1 MANILEVIL
10 KGDAKHLN
18 SSLGKASAKL
28 KNFGDKTTAI
38 GRNLSTRLTLPLA
51 LAGGAAVKMSLDF
64 EKSMT
69 KITTLVGVAAEEVS
83 KMSEGVKSLA
93 SEAGISAGEAADAL
107 FFITS
112 AGLRGAEAMAVLEQ
126 SLKAAA
132 VGLGETKTIADLS
145 TSAINAFGSEN
156 ITAAQATDVLVAS
169 VREGKLEADEL
180 AGAMGRVLPIAS
192 NMGISFNEVGAA
204 FAAMSRT
211 GTNATEAATQLRGI
225 LASILKPTSQAKEM
239 LGDLGLS
246 AEGLRSSLR
255 EDGLLSTLE
264 ILKQKF
270 EGNDEAAQLVFGNVR
285 ALTGIMDL
293 LGASVD
299 TTRQIFENMTDVTGT
314 TAKSFEDLQQ
324 SGAFKLEK
332 AMATLKNTF
341 TDLGGVIAETIVPVV
356 IQIATKLTSL
366 LKKFNGLDD
375 STKKV
380 LVVFT
385 ALAAALPP
393 LLIVIGSMSSG
404 LGVLVSVGGSLI
416 PILAK
421 VASGFRVLGVALV
434 TNPFGIAVA
443 GIVAVT
449 AAVTELMHRLA
460 PSASRLTTLKN
471 IFLSLGNPTKF
482 AALQA
487 ESLAKSQAE
496 VATETPKANTAL
508 EDYKKLLKES
518 ADASNNLTTKNKEAT
533 VATRELA
540 KAVSAISLSTQ
551 SGELNYTTGEFA
563 QADIARGAQTIS
575 VPLDIEVPTPE
586 AINEKLKGSLDKLKE
601 TTKETAEAINIDF
614 GNMAM
619 GVAEALGS
627 AISSGE
633 NVFASI
639 GGVILNSIA
648 DILFQMG
655 TAAVAASN
663 LATTFAIPGVG
674 LAAGLVAIGLGAAM
688 KAAASQI
695 QNVQKFAK
703 GGIVS
708 APTLGLM
715 GEYAGA
721 KSNPEVIAP
730 LDKLKGMIG
739 QRESSVNVTGGFR
752 LEGQDLVM
760 ALQRAD
766 RNRSRL
772 L

>member
-18 SSLGKASAKL
+18 SSLSRASAKL

-38 GRNLSTRLTLPLA
+38 GRNLSTKLTLPLA

-69 KITTLVGVAAEEVS
+69 KITTLVGVAAEEVD
-83 KMSEGVKSLA
+83 KMSEGVKALA

-126 SLKAAA
+126 SLKASA

-145 TSAINAFGSEN
+145 TSAINAFGSAN

-211 GTNATEAATQLRGI
+211 GTNANEAATQLRGI
-225 LASILKPTSQAKEM
+225 LSSILKPTSQAKEM

-246 AEGLRSSLR
+246 AEGLRNSLR

-264 ILKQKF
+264 ILKERF

-332 AMATLKNTF
+332 AMAALKNTF

-366 LKKFNGLDD
+366 LKKFSGLDD
-375 STKKV
+375 TTKKV

-393 LLIVIGSMSSG
+393 LLIVIVSMSSG

-518 ADASNNLTTKNKEAT
+518 ADASNNLKNKNDEAT

-540 KAVSAISLSTQ
+540 KAVSAINLTTQ
-551 SGELNYTTGEFA
+551 AGVLNFKTGEFA
-563 QADIARGAQTIS
+563 QADIARGAQTVS

-586 AINEKLKGSLDKLKE
+586 TINEKLKGSLDKLKQ

-674 LAAGLVAIGLGAAM
+674 LAAGLAAIGLGAAM

-721 KSNPEVIAP
+721 RSNPEVIAP
-730 LDKLKGMIG
+730 LDRLKGMIG
-739 QRESSVNVTGGFR
+739 QRESNVNITGGFR

>member
-1 MANILEVIL
+1 MANVLEVIL

-18 SSLGKASAKL
+18 SSLGRASRSL
-28 KNFGDKTTAI
+28 KSFGSQVTDVGK
-38 GRNLSTRLTLPLA
+38 NLSLKLSAPLA
-51 LAGGAAVKMSLDF
+51 LVGAKALQSTINFEKLQTQLDVLTGSAEAGADAFERLVKFSAGTPFQLDELVKANNTLMGFGVSAEDAFQHLQAIGDIAAVSGGDLQGISVAFGQVAAAGRLMGQDLLQLINNGVPIIDMLSQ
-64 EKSMT
+64 SM
-69 KITTLVGVAAEEVS
+69 GVAKSEIKDMV
-83 KMSEGVKSLA
+83 SEGAVTFPVLI
-93 SEAGISAGEAADAL
+93 EA
-107 FFITS
+107 F
-112 AGLRGAEAMAVLEQ
+112 
-126 SLKAAA
+126 K
-132 VGLGETKTIADLS
+132 
-145 TSAINAFGSEN
+145 
-156 ITAAQATDVLVAS
+156 QATT
-169 VREGKLEADEL
+169 EGGKFEGGMDKL
-180 AGAMGRVLPIAS
+180 S
-192 NMGISFNEVGAA
+192 K
-204 FAAMSRT
+204 T
-211 GTNATEAATQLRGI
+211 
-225 LASILKPTSQAKEM
+225 
-239 LGDLGLS
+239 LGGV
-246 AEGLRSSLR
+246 
-255 EDGLLSTLE
+255 LSTLKDNLNIAFAELGKE
-264 ILKQKF
+264 IVNAF
-270 EGNDEAAQLVFGNVR
+270 D
-285 ALTGIMDL
+285 LT
-293 LGASVD
+293 A
-299 TTRQIFENMTDVTGT
+299 NMQGFIDFIKNLTERF
-314 TAKSFEDLQQ
+314 KS
-324 SGAFKLEK
+324 
-332 AMATLKNTF
+332 
-341 TDLGGVIAETIVPVV
+341 
-356 IQIATKLTSL
+356 
-366 LKKFNGLDD
+366 LDPQ
-375 STKKV
+375 TKKIIIG
-380 LVVFT
+380 LG

-393 LLIVIGSMSSG
+393 LLIVLGSMSSG

-421 VASGFRVLGVALV
+421 VATGFRVLGVALV
-434 TNPFGIAVA
+434 SNPFGIAVA

-496 VATETPKANTAL
+496 VATETTKVNTAL
-508 EDYKKLLKES
+508 EDEEKLLKES

-627 AISSGE
+627 AIASGE

-674 LAAGLVAIGLGAAM
+674 LAAGLAAIGLGAAM

-715 GEYAGA
+715 GEYSGA

-739 QRESSVNVTGGFR
+739 QRETAVNVSGGFR

-760 ALQRAD
+760 ALQRAE

-772 L
+772 

>member
-18 SSLGKASAKL
+18 SSLSRASAKL

-38 GRNLSTRLTLPLA
+38 GRNLSTKLTLPLA

-69 KITTLVGVAAEEVS
+69 KITTLVGVAAEEVD
-83 KMSEGVKSLA
+83 KMSEGVKALA

-126 SLKAAA
+126 SLKASA

-145 TSAINAFGSEN
+145 TSAINAFGSAN

-211 GTNATEAATQLRGI
+211 GTNANEAATQLRGI
-225 LASILKPTSQAKEM
+225 LSSILKPTSQAKEM

-246 AEGLRSSLR
+246 AEGLRNSLR

-264 ILKQKF
+264 ILKERF

-332 AMATLKNTF
+332 AMAALKNTF

-366 LKKFNGLDD
+366 LKKFSGLDD
-375 STKKV
+375 TTKKV

-518 ADASNNLTTKNKEAT
+518 ADASNNLKNKNDEAT

-540 KAVSAISLSTQ
+540 KAVSAINLTTQ
-551 SGELNYTTGEFA
+551 AGVLNFKTGEFA
-563 QADIARGAQTIS
+563 QADIARGAQTVS

-586 AINEKLKGSLDKLKE
+586 TINEKLKGSLDKLKQ

-674 LAAGLVAIGLGAAM
+674 LAAGLAAIGLGAAM

-721 KSNPEVIAP
+721 RSNPEVIAP

-739 QRESSVNVTGGFR
+739 QRETAVNVTGGFR

>member
-1 MANILEVIL
+1 MANVLEVIL

-18 SSLGKASAKL
+18 SSLGRASAKL

-38 GRNLSTRLTLPLA
+38 GRNLSTKLTLPLA

-69 KITTLVGVAAEEVS
+69 KITTLVGVASEEVS

-112 AGLRGAEAMAVLEQ
+112 AGLRGADAMAVLEQ

-145 TSAINAFGSEN
+145 TSAINAFGAEN

-211 GTNATEAATQLRGI
+211 GTNANEAATQLRGI
-225 LASILKPTSQAKEM
+225 LSSILKPTSQAKEM

-264 ILKQKF
+264 ILKQRF

-332 AMATLKNTF
+332 AMAALKNTF
-341 TDLGGVIAETIVPVV
+341 TDLGGVIAETILPVV

-393 LLIVIGSMSSG
+393 LLIVLGSMSSG

-518 ADASNNLTTKNKEAT
+518 SDASNNLTTKNDEAT
-533 VATRELA
+533 VATRKLA
-540 KAVSAISLSTQ
+540 EAVSAISLSTK

-674 LAAGLVAIGLGAAM
+674 LAAGLAAIGLGAAM

-715 GEYAGA
+715 GEYSGA
-721 KSNPEVIAP
+721 RSNPEVIAP

-739 QRESSVNVTGGFR
+739 QRESNVNVTGGFR

>member
-18 SSLGKASAKL
+18 SSLSRASAKL

-38 GRNLSTRLTLPLA
+38 GRNLSTKLTLPLA

-69 KITTLVGVAAEEVS
+69 KITTLVGVAAEEVD
-83 KMSEGVKSLA
+83 KMSEGVKALA

-126 SLKAAA
+126 SLKASA

-145 TSAINAFGSEN
+145 TSAINAFGSAN

-211 GTNATEAATQLRGI
+211 GTNANEAATQLRGI
-225 LASILKPTSQAKEM
+225 LSSILKPTSQAKEM

-246 AEGLRSSLR
+246 AEGLRNSLR

-264 ILKQKF
+264 ILKERF

-332 AMATLKNTF
+332 AMAALKNTF

-366 LKKFNGLDD
+366 LKKFSGLDD
-375 STKKV
+375 TTKKV

-393 LLIVIGSMSSG
+393 LLIVIVSMSSG

-518 ADASNNLTTKNKEAT
+518 ADASNNLKNKNDEAT

-540 KAVSAISLSTQ
+540 KAVSAINLTTQ
-551 SGELNYTTGEFA
+551 AGVLNFKTGEFA
-563 QADIARGAQTIS
+563 QADIARGAQTVS

-586 AINEKLKGSLDKLKE
+586 TINEKLKGSLDKLKQ

-674 LAAGLVAIGLGAAM
+674 LAAGLAAIGLGAAM

-708 APTLGLM
+708 APTVGLM

-721 KSNPEVIAP
+721 RSNPEVIAP
-730 LDKLKGMIG
+730 LDRLKGMIG
-739 QRESSVNVTGGFR
+739 QRESNVNITGGFR

>member
-1 MANILEVIL
+1 MANVLEVIL

-18 SSLGKASAKL
+18 SSLGRASAKL

-38 GRNLSTRLTLPLA
+38 GRNLSTKLTLPLA

-69 KITTLVGVAAEEVS
+69 KITTLVGVASEEVS

-112 AGLRGAEAMAVLEQ
+112 AGLRGADAMAVLEQ

-145 TSAINAFGSEN
+145 TSAINAFGAEN

-211 GTNATEAATQLRGI
+211 GTNANEAATQLRGI
-225 LASILKPTSQAKEM
+225 LSSILKPTSQAKEM

-264 ILKQKF
+264 ILKQRF

-366 LKKFNGLDD
+366 LKKFSGLDD

-393 LLIVIGSMSSG
+393 LLIVLGSMSSG

-518 ADASNNLTTKNKEAT
+518 ADASNNLTTKNDEAT

-540 KAVSAISLSTQ
+540 KAVSAISLSTK

-674 LAAGLVAIGLGAAM
+674 LAAGLAAIGLGAAM

-715 GEYAGA
+715 GEYSGA
-721 KSNPEVIAP
+721 RSNPEVIAP

-739 QRESSVNVTGGFR
+739 QRESNVNVTGGFR

>member
-1 MANILEVIL
+1 MANVLEVIL

-18 SSLGKASAKL
+18 SSLGRASAKL

-38 GRNLSTRLTLPLA
+38 GRNLSTKLTLPLA

-69 KITTLVGVAAEEVS
+69 KITTLVGVASEEVS

-112 AGLRGAEAMAVLEQ
+112 AGLRGADAMAVLEQ

-145 TSAINAFGSEN
+145 TSAINAFGAEN

-211 GTNATEAATQLRGI
+211 GTNANEAATQLRGI
-225 LASILKPTSQAKEM
+225 LSSILKPTSQAKEM

-264 ILKQKF
+264 ILKQRF

-332 AMATLKNTF
+332 AMAALKNTF
-341 TDLGGVIAETIVPVV
+341 TDLGGVIAETILPVV

-393 LLIVIGSMSSG
+393 LLIVLGSMSSG

-518 ADASNNLTTKNKEAT
+518 SDASNNLTTKNDEAT
-533 VATRELA
+533 VATRKLA
-540 KAVSAISLSTQ
+540 EAVSAISLSTK

-586 AINEKLKGSLDKLKE
+586 AINEKLKGSLDKLKQ

-674 LAAGLVAIGLGAAM
+674 LAAGLAAIGLGAAM

-715 GEYAGA
+715 GEYSGA
-721 KSNPEVIAP
+721 RSNPEVIAP

-739 QRESSVNVTGGFR
+739 QRESNVNVTGGFR

>member
-18 SSLGKASAKL
+18 SSLSRASAKL

-38 GRNLSTRLTLPLA
+38 GRNLSTKLTLPLA

-69 KITTLVGVAAEEVS
+69 KITTLVGVAAEEVD
-83 KMSEGVKSLA
+83 KMSEGVKALA

-126 SLKAAA
+126 SLKASA

-145 TSAINAFGSEN
+145 TSAINAFGSAN

-211 GTNATEAATQLRGI
+211 GTNANEAATQLRGI
-225 LASILKPTSQAKEM
+225 LSSILKPTSQAKEM

-264 ILKQKF
+264 ILKQRF

-299 TTRQIFENMTDVTGT
+299 TTRQIFENMNDVTGT
-314 TAKSFEDLQQ
+314 TARSFEDLQQ

-332 AMATLKNTF
+332 AIAELKNTF

-356 IQIATKLTSL
+356 IQIATKLTSVI
-366 LKKFNGLDD
+366 KRFRNLDD
-375 STKKV
+375 RTKKI
-380 LVVFT
+380 VVIFT

-393 LLIVIGSMSSG
+393 LLILIGSMSSG

-421 VASGFRVLGVALV
+421 VASGFRVLGIALL

-460 PSASRLTTLKN
+460 PAASRLETLKN
-471 IFLSLGNPTKF
+471 IFLSLGNPIKF
-482 AALQA
+482 ATLQA
-487 ESLAKSQAE
+487 ESLAKSQME
-496 VATETPKANTAL
+496 VTKETPKTNSVL
-508 EDYKKLLKES
+508 EEYEKILKKA
-518 ADASNNLTTKNKEAT
+518 ADANKNLTQETDDAVKAS
-533 VATRELA
+533 RDLA

-551 SGELNYTTGEFA
+551 AGDFNFITGEFA
-563 QADIARGAQTIS
+563 EGDIARGAQAVS
-575 VPLDIEVPTPE
+575 VPLDIQVPTPE
-586 AINEKLKGSLDKLKE
+586 TINQKLKGTLDKLKA
-601 TTKETAEAINIDF
+601 TTKETAEQITIDF
-614 GNMAM
+614 SNMAM
-619 GVAEALGS
+619 GVADALGS
-627 AISSGE
+627 AIVSGE

-655 TAAVAASN
+655 SAAVAASN
-663 LATTFAIPGVG
+663 LASTFAIPGIG
-674 LAAGLVAIGLGAAM
+674 LAAGLAAIGLGAAM

-695 QNVQKFAK
+695 QNVQKFAN

-708 APTLGLM
+708 APTLGLF

-721 KSNPEVIAP
+721 KSNPEVVAP
-730 LDKLKGMIG
+730 LDRLKGMIG
-739 QRESSVNVTGGFR
+739 QRESNVNITGGFK

-760 ALQRAD
+760 ALQRAN

-772 L
+772 